1 MKNSLNQALEI
12 YDNLLLF
19 IQNELT
25 IRVHMKYYQ
34 KKRKNRLKLRRCV
47 IFYNVYIFSLNNQDQ
62 SSGMLFNKYF
72 QSISTT
78 TKIWSNYRRT
88 AIAWVIIIFSD
99 PSRWNKTLY
108 DKKLQ
113 WITWESIL
121 KFITFFEKICFI
133 S

>member
-78 TKIWSNYRRT
+78 TKI
-88 AIAWVIIIFSD
+88 
-99 PSRWNKTLY
+99 
-108 DKKLQ
+108 
-113 WITWESIL
+113 
-121 KFITFFEKICFI
+121 
-133 S
+133 